1 MTWIRTN
8 YNIVG
13 VHTLCF
19 PLNPIPLDG
28 ETLEELETFMYLGIT
43 IDEQEV
49 DADVTARVGRAK
61 AIFLRLR

>member
-1 MTWIRTN
+1 MTWIRTDH
-8 YNIVG
+8 NIVG
-13 VHTLCF
+13 VHTLCL

-28 ETLEELETFMYLGIT
+28 ETLEELEASMYLDII

-49 DADVTARVGRAK
+49 DANVTARVGRAK